1 MGVRPLSAWLAAG
14 VLILG
19 SGCTTLDSS
28 RSSKVD
34 VTQPG
39 ALPPPQELAQQNAAA
54 ASGVVPAGGIP
65 ATAAPATPASLP
77 KVPTLSS
84 IASQLGL
91 KTQPSELAL
100 GWRNR
105 VAYLPDPARN
115 GVMSPGL
122 VGQMFLFGYNGSKL
136 EFVEADG
143 VLTVDVIDRTPR
155 PAGAAA
161 PLPERWQFNTDMLK
175 RLQTVDE
182 TFGRSYVLFLPWP
195 AYRPDVTRV
204 EISARFDPTHGHT
217 LFSPPSILTLE
228 NTPHDTPVWGDV
240 QKSSRPLNV
249 ANKPPL
255 MQPITSNP
263 LPNALQPIGSP
274 GVSAPSPWI
283 YPLSSQ
289 PGPMPAAS
297 PASPAGML
305 NPGVVPPV
313 PVSSPSAMP
322 MTVAPPTG
330 PMPAAIPAMTPP
342 PAISSPM
349 AAPATMSVAPSPSMA
364 PVAPSPPPGLPPI
377 AISVNR

>member
-1 MGVRPLSAWLAAG
+1 

-19 SGCTTLDSS
+19 SGCATFDASK
-28 RSSKVD
+28 SSKVD

-65 ATAAPATPASLP
+65 ATAAPAVSSSLP

-84 IASQLGL
+84 IATQLGL

-195 AYRPDVTRV
+195 AYRPDITRV

-240 QKSSRPLNV
+240 QKSSRPLNMPH
-249 ANKPPL
+249 KSPL
-255 MQPITSNP
+255 IQPITSNP
-263 LPNALQPIGSP
+263 PPNALQPIGSP
-274 GVSAPSPWI
+274 GVSTTPLWI
-283 YPLSSQ
+283 HPLPSQ
-289 PGPMPAAS
+289 PGPMPSVSPPVPGATLNSPVAS
-297 PASPAGML
+297 PA
-305 NPGVVPPV
+305 
-313 PVSSPSAMP
+313 PVSTSAAIP
-322 MTVAPPTG
+322 TPPAPTIG
-330 PMPAAIPAMTPP
+330 PMPVAAPP
-342 PAISSPM
+342 PALSSPTV
-349 AAPATMSVAPSPSMA
+349 AAATMSVAAPTSMA